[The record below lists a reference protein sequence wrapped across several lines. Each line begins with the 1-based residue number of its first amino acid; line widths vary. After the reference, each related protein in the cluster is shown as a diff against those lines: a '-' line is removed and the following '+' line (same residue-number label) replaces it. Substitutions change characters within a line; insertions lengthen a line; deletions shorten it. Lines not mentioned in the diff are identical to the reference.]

1 MGKFSVIFDMDGT
14 LLDNQ
19 GSFNDSWDLAGEKQ
33 NIQNVG
39 MHQPEVLGMNEAGW
53 KGYLRDHFPTLD
65 IERFVK
71 DVDEYRKIHRKIAL
85 HKGARQL
92 LEFLKS
98 NGITMAIASG
108 TNTEKVTQ
116 YLKMLDVYKFFD
128 AIIGGDQIVNC
139 KPAPDVFLTA
149 AKAIGADPED
159 CFVVEDAN
167 NGIRAGYAAGMRCIG
182 VPDIADFRADVKLL
196 LYAQINDLTEA
207 IPIFERVLSN
217 EA

>member
-1 MGKFSVIFDMDGT
+1 MQNFGVIFDMDGT

-19 GSFNDSWDLAGEKQ
+19 GSFNDSWDLAGENQ
-33 NIQNVG
+33 NLKNVG
-39 MHQPEVLGMNEAGW
+39 IHQPEVLGMNEKGW
-53 KGYLRDHFPTLD
+53 TDYLRDHFPTLD

-71 DVDEYRKIHRKIAL
+71 DVDEYRAKHRKIAL
-85 HKGARQL
+85 HKGAREL

-98 NGITMAIASG
+98 NGVTLAVASG
-108 TNTEKVTQ
+108 TNTEKIIE
-116 YLKMLDVYKFFD
+116 YLKMLDVYDFFD

-149 AKAIGADPED
+149 AKAIGKDPKD

-182 VPDIADFRADVKLL
+182 VPDIADFSDDVKPLAFAL
-196 LYAQINDLTEA
+196 IKDLTEA
-207 IPIFERVLSN
+207 IPIFERELLR
-217 EA
+217 